1 MNNEIRTG
9 MLRRCVQ
16 ENVRDWY
23 TDGTG
28 VCLPYCSN
36 CDTHEAAK

>member
-9 MLRRCVQ
+9 MLRRSVYQ
-16 ENVRDWY
+16 NVRDCY

-36 CDTHEAAK
+36 SDTNEAAK